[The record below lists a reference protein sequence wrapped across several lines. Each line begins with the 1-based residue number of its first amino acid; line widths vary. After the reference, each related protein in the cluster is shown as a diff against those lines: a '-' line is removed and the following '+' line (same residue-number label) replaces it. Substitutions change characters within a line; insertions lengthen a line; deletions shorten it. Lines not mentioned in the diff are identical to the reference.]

1 MFIYI
6 EVYAIL
12 VGNNPLDGSIKV
24 GEEGG
29 KGGKIQNTWRWT
41 SLLQGGAELREGEN
55 EDTHRACGSTY
66 P

>member
-6 EVYAIL
+6 QVDAIL

-29 KGGKIQNTWRWT
+29 KGGKIQHTWRWT
-41 SLLQGGAELREGEN
+41 SLLQGGGGVKGR
-55 EDTHRACGSTY
+55 
-66 P
+66 